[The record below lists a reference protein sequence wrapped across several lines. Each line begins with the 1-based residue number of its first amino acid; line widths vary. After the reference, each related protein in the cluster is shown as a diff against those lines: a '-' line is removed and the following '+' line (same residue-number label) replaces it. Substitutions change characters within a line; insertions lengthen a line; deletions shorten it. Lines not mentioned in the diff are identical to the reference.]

1 MMDIKLHVLLEVVLV
16 RNKTKFSFRKG
27 IVCVEVILESIATFV
42 FLILFNENDVMK
54 KNAEH
59 K

>member
-1 MMDIKLHVLLEVVLV
+1 MDIKLHVLLEVVLV
-16 RNKTKFSFRKG
+16 SNKTKLSFRKG

>member
-1 MMDIKLHVLLEVVLV
+1 MDIKLHVLLEVVLV
-16 RNKTKFSFRKG
+16 RKKTNLSFRKG

-54 KNAEH
+54 RNTEH

>member
-1 MMDIKLHVLLEVVLV
+1 MDIKLHVLLEVVLV
-16 RNKTKFSFRKG
+16 RNKTNLSFRKG

-54 KNAEH
+54 RNTEH